1 MESAGFVKTEK
12 RRPKTTKR
20 KKLGDQDV
28 CGGNTVVRD
37 AGIKS
42 EAVMSGVKNEA
53 DLPENWTSWQQ
64 PPPRNGHI
72 DIAAVGEFLWQL
84 VRFL

>member
-20 KKLGDQDV
+20 KKLSDQDV

-37 AGIKS
+37 TGIKS
-42 EAVMSGVKNEA
+42 EAVMSGVKNET
-53 DLPENWTSWQQ
+53 DLPENWTSWQ
-64 PPPRNGHI
+64 PPPHNGHI
-72 DIAAVGEFLWQL
+72 DIAAAVGEFL
-84 VRFL
+84 